1 MQFRRATLA
10 DVPAI
15 VSLVESAYR
24 GDASRVGWTTEAD
37 LLDGQRTDADAVAGL
52 ITSPTSRILLAE
64 GGDGLLGS
72 VLLSDEGDAAYI
84 GMFAVRPGGQGRGV
98 GSALLGEVERVSREE
113 LGRRFARMTVLVQ
126 RPELIAWYERRGYRR
141 TGAQEPFPY
150 DDPRLGLPRRD
161 DLAFE
166 VLRKELG

>member
-37 LLDGQRTDADAVAGL
+37 LLGGQRTDAEAVTSL
-52 ITSPTSRILLAE
+52 ITDPASRILLAE
-64 GGDGLLGS
+64 NADGLLGS
-72 VLLSDEGDAAYI
+72 VLLSDEGEGAYI

-98 GSALLGEVERVSREE
+98 GSALLGEVERVSRHE
-113 LGRRFARMTVLVQ
+113 LGRRFTRMTVLVQ

-141 TGAQEPFPY
+141 TGEREPFPY
-150 DDPRLGLPRRD
+150 GDPRLGLPRRD

-166 VLRKELG
+166 VLRKEL